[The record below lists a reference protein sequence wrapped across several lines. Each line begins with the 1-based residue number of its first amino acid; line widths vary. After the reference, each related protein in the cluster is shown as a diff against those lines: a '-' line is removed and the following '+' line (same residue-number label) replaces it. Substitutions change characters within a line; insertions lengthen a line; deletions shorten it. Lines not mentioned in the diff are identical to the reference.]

1 MAKNNR
7 KYPERR
13 HIDTREADSYDY
25 HKPVFLEKCIE
36 FLNIREDGFY
46 ADGTLGGGGHS
57 AEILKRLGPDGRLF
71 AFDKDLTA
79 INYCREKF
87 TGELDKGE
95 SSRIILLNESFGGAC
110 NIKKEKK
117 IDGLLLD
124 LGVSSRQLDDSSRG
138 FSYRFDSPL
147 NLRFASNGMTAEEL
161 LNTADEVKIANILR
175 SYGEEPFAEKIARRI
190 VEMRRA
196 FPLHSTIDLKNAVA
210 DSVPASLLF
219 KSLSRT
225 FQAVRIAV
233 NDELEVLQY
242 TLANIMPKMAQGARI
257 VVISYHSLEDRI
269 VKDCF
274 REFSK
279 KKFSDDPIP
288 QLLRAPIIKILTP
301 KPIEPDED
309 YIRHNPRSRSAK
321 LRVAEIL

>member
-1 MAKNNR
+1 MAKNKR
-7 KYPERR
+7 HYSERR
-13 HIDTREADSYDY
+13 HIDTREADAYEY

-36 FLNIREDGFY
+36 FLDIKEDGYY

-57 AEILKRLGPDGRLF
+57 AEILKRLGESGRLF
-71 AFDKDLTA
+71 AFDKDMTA

-87 TGELDKGE
+87 TEELVKGE
-95 SSRIILLNESFGGAC
+95 KSRIVILNESFGGAC

-117 IDGLLLD
+117 FDGILLD

-147 NLRFASNGMTAEEL
+147 NLRFASDGPTAEDL
-161 LNTADEVKIANILR
+161 LNTAEEVELAKILR
-175 SYGEEPFAEKIARRI
+175 SYGEEPFAGKIARRI

-196 FPLHSTIDLKNAVA
+196 FPFHSTVDLKNAVA

-233 NDELEVLQY
+233 NDELNVLQS
-242 TLANIMPKMAQGARI
+242 TLSNIVPEVAKGGRI

-269 VKDCF
+269 VKDVF
-274 REFSK
+274 RSLSK
-279 KKFSDDPIP
+279 KKYSDDPVP
-288 QLLRAPIIKILTP
+288 QLISEPLLTILTP

-309 YIRHNPRSRSAK
+309 YIKHNPRSRSAK
-321 LRVAEIL
+321 LRVAEVK

>member
-1 MAKNNR
+1 MSETGPIHLSVMLDEVVQWLDPRPGA
-7 KYPERR
+7 
-13 HIDTREADSYDY
+13 II
-25 HKPVFLEKCIE
+25 V
-36 FLNIREDGFY
+36 
-46 ADGTLGGGGHS
+46 DGTLGGGGHS

-71 AFDKDLTA
+71 AFDKDKTA
-79 INYCREKF
+79 ISYCREKF
-87 TGELDKGE
+87 TDELVKGE
-95 SSRIILLNESFGGAC
+95 KSRIILLNESFGGAC
-110 NIKKEKK
+110 NIKKEK

-147 NLRFASNGMTAEEL
+147 NLRFASDGLTAEEL

>member
-87 TGELDKGE
+87 TDELVKGE
-95 SSRIILLNESFGGAC
+95 KSRIILLNESFGGAC